1 MTQWHGYAGRLLFV
15 DLSDRSFRVEPLDE
29 RLARDFIGG
38 RGLGARML
46 WDLAPQGVDPFA
58 PEAPLI
64 FASGPLTGTKAPT
77 SGRFSLTG
85 RSPLTGTVLDTNCGG
100 AFGARLKGA
109 GYDALIV
116 TGSTDSLLS
125 LEVDAEGVRFVD
137 ASALAGREI
146 AEATAALTE
155 GRSGASA
162 AVIGAAGE
170 RRVLLAT
177 IMVDAKRA
185 LGRGGMGAVMGAKNL
200 KGIVVSGAGRPEVAR
215 PDDLE
220 FFLYEVKK
228 TLSANPVTSTALPR
242 FGTAMLVGVMGKR
255 GLMPAHNYR
264 EDGRVSVEG
273 LSGERLADEYLVRR
287 SGCWGCPIQCGRQT
301 RTATGEGHG
310 PEYETIWALGANL
323 GIDDLEAVV
332 DLNYL
337 CNELGLDTISV
348 GGTVAAA
355 IELAEEGLL
364 PADAPALR
372 CGDAPAV
379 AAAIRALAER
389 RGAFGELAAQGSRRM
404 CEALERPDAAM
415 QVKGLELP
423 AYDPRGMQGQ
433 GLGYATS
440 NRGGCH
446 LRGNMLGFEVLG
458 TPKLVSRDSV
468 GGKAGLLI
476 VAQHLGAALDSL
488 SLCKFSSFALS
499 EEHYARLYSAVTG
512 FDLGGQELLLAGER
526 IWNLERLYNL
536 REGFTAADDRLPV
549 RLLDEPNAEGRVVDL
564 EPMLAEYYRFRGWD
578 SQGVPS
584 EAKLRQLGLA
594 ELAEES
600 GEA

>member
-1 MTQWHGYAGRLLFV
+1 MTDWHGYTGRVLFV
-15 DLSDRSFRVEPLDE
+15 DLTEKSWRVEPLDE
-29 RLARDFIGG
+29 EMARAYIGG
-38 RGLGARML
+38 RGIGARLL
-46 WDLAPQGVDPFA
+46 WDLVPAGTDPLA
-58 PEAPLI
+58 PEAPLV
-64 FASGPLTGTKAPT
+64 FATGPLTGTQAPT

-109 GYDALIV
+109 GYDVLVV
-116 TGSTDSLLS
+116 TGASDELTT
-125 LEVDAEGVRFVD
+125 LEVDADGVRFTD
-137 ASALAGREI
+137 ARALAGADI
-146 AEATAALTE
+146 SAATAALLE

-162 AVIGAAGE
+162 AVISAAGE
-170 RRVLLAT
+170 REVLLST

-185 LGRGGMGAVMGAKNL
+185 LGRGGMGAVMGSKRL
-200 KGIVVSGAGRPEVAR
+200 KGIVVTGSGRPSVAR

-242 FGTAMLVGVMGKR
+242 FGTAMLVSVLGKR
-255 GLMPAHNYR
+255 GLMPAVNYR
-264 EDGRVSVEG
+264 EPGGDYVAA
-273 LSGERLADEYLVRR
+273 LSGERLADEFLVKR
-287 SGCWGCPIQCGRQT
+287 SGCWGCPIVCGRQT
-301 RTATGEGHG
+301 KTASGEGHG
-310 PEYETIWALGANL
+310 PEYETVWALGANL
-323 GIDDLEAVV
+323 GIDSLEDVI

-337 CNELGLDTISV
+337 CNELGLDTISA

-355 IELAEEGLL
+355 IELGEAGVL
-364 PADAPALR
+364 D
-372 CGDAPAV
+372 PAV
-379 AAAIRALAER
+379 APRRGDAAASARAIRALAARE
-389 RGAFGELAAQGSRRM
+389 GEFGDLAAQGSRAL
-404 CEALERPDAAM
+404 CEAYGRPEAAM

-458 TPKLVSRDSV
+458 TPKLVSREAT

-512 FDLGGQELLLAGER
+512 FDIGGQDLLLAGER

-536 REGFTAADDRLPV
+536 REGFTAADDRLPT
-549 RLLDEPNAEGRVVDL
+549 RLLEEPNAQGAVVDL
-564 EPMLAEYYRFRGWD
+564 APMLAEYYRFRGWTED
-578 SQGVPS
+578 GVPRP
-584 EAKLRQLGLA
+584 EKLDRLGLSDQA
-594 ELAEES
+594 R
-600 GEA
+600 G

>member
-1 MTQWHGYAGRLLFV
+1 MTQWCGYLGRILFV
-15 DLSDRSFRVEPLDE
+15 DLSERSWRVEPLDE
-29 RLARDFIGG
+29 QMARDFIGG
-38 RGLGARML
+38 RGLGARLL
-46 WDLAPQGVDPFA
+46 WDLAPANVDPLA

-64 FASGPLTGTKAPT
+64 FATGPLTGTKAPT

-100 AFGARLKGA
+100 SFGMRLKGA
-109 GYDALIV
+109 GYDALVV
-116 TGSTDSLLS
+116 TGASDSWTT
-125 LEVDAEGVRFVD
+125 LEIDAEGVRFSSAAEPVGLEVHD
-137 ASALAGREI
+137 ATRTVLGDRKE
-146 AEATAALTE
+146 T
-155 GRSGASA
+155 SA
-162 AVIGAAGE
+162 AVIGSAGE
-170 RRVLLAT
+170 REVLLAT

-185 LGRGGMGAVMGAKNL
+185 LGRGGMGAVLGSKRVKAIL
-200 KGIVVSGAGRPEVAR
+200 VSGSGRPPVAR
-215 PDDLE
+215 EEDFD

-228 TLSANPVTSTALPR
+228 MLSANPVTSTALPK
-242 FGTAMLVGVMGKR
+242 FGTAMLVSVLGKR
-255 GLMPAHNYR
+255 GLMPALNYR
-264 EDGRVSVEG
+264 TDGREMVSA
-273 LSGERLADEYLVRR
+273 LSGERLADEFLVRR

-301 RTATGEGHG
+301 KTASGEGHG

-323 GIDDLEAVV
+323 GIESLEDVV
-332 DLNYL
+332 ELNYL

-364 PADAPALR
+364 G
-372 CGDAPAV
+372 GDSVAVPRRGDTASV
-379 AAAIRALAER
+379 AAAIRALANRE
-389 RGAFGELAAQGSRRM
+389 GDFGDLAARGSR
-404 CEALERPDAAM
+404 ALCDALGKPEAAM

-458 TPKLVSRDSV
+458 TPKLVDPDAV

-488 SLCKFSSFALS
+488 SLCKFSAFALS
-499 EEHYARLYSAVTG
+499 EEHYARLYSAATG
-512 FDLGGQELLLAGER
+512 FELGGQELLLAGER

-536 REGFTAADDRLPV
+536 REGFTAADDRLPT
-549 RLLDEPNAEGRVVDL
+549 RLLDDPNAEGRVVDL
-564 EPMLAEYYRFRGWD
+564 APMLEEYYRFRGWD
-578 SQGVPS
+578 EHGVPS
-584 EAKLRQLGLA
+584 RRKLEQLGLA
-594 ELAEES
+594 GLEGDA
-600 GEA
+600 